1 MRTARTISSL
11 PSPVRSRK
19 YGGSTGQERG
29 ALGQALIP
37 STVRAGSSSAT
48 SDRSGRAF
56 SPARTTATGSSR
68 RTSPPVT
75 RMPGMRAV
83 SPSP

>member
-1 MRTARTISSL
+1 MPSTISSL

-19 YGGSTGQERG
+19 YGRSTGQEAG
-29 ALGQALIP
+29 SVPHALIFF
-37 STVRAGSSSAT
+37 TVSAGRSAVPL
-48 SDRSGRAF
+48 DLLGRAA

-68 RTSPPVT
+68 CTSPSGT
-75 RMPGMRAV
+75 SMPGMRAV